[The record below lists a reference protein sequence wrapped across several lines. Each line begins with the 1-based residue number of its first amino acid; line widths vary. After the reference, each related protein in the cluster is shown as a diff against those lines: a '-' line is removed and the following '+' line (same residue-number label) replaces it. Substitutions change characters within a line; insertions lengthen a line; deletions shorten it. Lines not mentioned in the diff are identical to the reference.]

1 MEEFRRIK
9 EEHPKALRMRAA
21 RVVLDGSVVRVFEKG
36 TKAKLIPVLHGMQVD
51 GLIELSD
58 EGDFRRWFE
67 GQLEMVASKIKECR
81 SHSGYQW
88 GHATKILNLYLREL
102 VLNSRYFAEEAAK
115 RIEPWLYTPIDRIA
129 IENLRRLGISL
140 PFKYIKDIDSRDKF
154 FDLQRELGRAAEQA
168 GVPRVWLDDNWATSR

>member
-1 MEEFRRIK
+1 VEEFRRIN

-36 TKAKLIPVLHGMQVD
+36 TKAKLIPVLHGTEVD

-67 GQLEMVASKIKECR
+67 GQLEVVASKIKECR

-102 VLNSRYFAEEAAK
+102 VLNSKYFTEEEAE
-115 RIEPWLYTPIDRIA
+115 RISWWLYAPMDGIA
-129 IENLRRLGISL
+129 IKRLRQLGIR
-140 PFKYIKDIDSRDKF
+140 PAFRQIKDIDSRDKF

-168 GVPRVWLDDNWATSR
+168 GVPRVWFDDNWATGK